1 MPYQLHYFTLRLWL
15 EVVRDE
21 QVEWR
26 GELRN
31 TSTGEI
37 RYFRQGPMLLD
48 ILSVMMAAPKEG
60 EWTNLEGAPGLEQM
74 PHDGTEPE
82 SSTRTP

>member
-15 EVVRDE
+15 EVIQDG

-48 ILSVMMAAPKEG
+48 LLTAMMAAPI
-60 EWTNLEGAPGLEQM
+60 GAVSHL
-74 PHDGTEPE
+74 DGTIEAE
-82 SSTRTP
+82 KSAND

>member
-15 EVVRDE
+15 EVIEGE

-48 ILSVMMAAPKEG
+48 LLTVMMAAPIG
-60 EWTNLEGAPGLEQM
+60 GVSNP
-74 PHDGTEPE
+74 DGTIEDEKPAK
-82 SSTRTP
+82 SPSTP